1 MAARFFLGVGEA
13 SIAPGFAMITGM
25 FYTREEQPAR
35 QAAWF
40 AGNSIATVIG
50 GVIAYGVGLINI
62 SSVQNWQLLFL
73 ILGAV
78 TAAYGFVL
86 FAFLPNSPANV
97 IVLNKTEKTIA
108 LQRTLKNKTGVM
120 DTGKFKWNQVLM
132 AIKDPQT
139 WFLVLYTLCVNF
151 CNGGITSFSSI
162 IIEGFGYGEL
172 KALLMQMPIGAAQL
186 VFLFLTSGFATFV
199 PSSRICMMIFN
210 TSASMVGMILIWKLP
225 DDNSVGKMVGLCL
238 GSVFAAN
245 IPLSLSIIS
254 SNVAGFTKKSTV
266 SALMFAAY
274 CIGNIVGP
282 QFFIPSEDPNYPVSM
297 FNSLSKV
304 HRLTYGR
311 RASKRPCLG

>member
-1 MAARFFLGVGEA
+1 
-13 SIAPGFAMITGM
+13 
-25 FYTREEQPAR
+25 
-35 QAAWF
+35 
-40 AGNSIATVIG
+40 
-50 GVIAYGVGLINI
+50 
-62 SSVQNWQLLFL
+62 
-73 ILGAV
+73 
-78 TAAYGFVL
+78 
-86 FAFLPNSPANV
+86 
-97 IVLNKTEKTIA
+97 
-108 LQRTLKNKTGVM
+108 
-120 DTGKFKWNQVLM
+120 
-132 AIKDPQT
+132 
-139 WFLVLYTLCVNF
+139 
-151 CNGGITSFSSI
+151 
-162 IIEGFGYGEL
+162 
-172 KALLMQMPIGAAQL
+172 
-186 VFLFLTSGFATFV
+186 
-199 PSSRICMMIFN
+199 MMIFN